1 MLNTNIS
8 AAINIESAPFLSHQ
22 RRNTCKRG
30 DSEMATKPV
39 TYNAKVNAV
48 YRELSVAVGSKFSEY
63 EVMVAA
69 SDFVRRIGAEQKRDR
84 AIFRERV
91 GADYV
96 VAVDMFFEREVSE
109 SDFEAVGVLATDWES
124 ESYVPASHVLRG
136 IPQMEVSF

>member
-1 MLNTNIS
+1 
-8 AAINIESAPFLSHQ
+8 
-22 RRNTCKRG
+22 
-30 DSEMATKPV
+30 MATKPV

-69 SDFVRRIGAEQKRDR
+69 SDFVRSIGAEQKRDR
-84 AIFRERV
+84 AIFPERV

-96 VAVDMFFEREVSE
+96 VAVDMFFEREVFE
-109 SDFEAVGVLATDWES
+109 SDFESVGVLATDWES